1 MNLTTG
7 SNNIDI
13 GDLGVA
19 GESGIIRIGTAATQT
34 ASFIAGINGVPVSG
48 AQVTV
53 SSTGQ
58 LGTRPSSARFKEKI
72 KPMDKAS
79 EAIFALEPV
88 TFQYKHQLD
97 SEGAPQFGLVA
108 EEVAEVDPDLV
119 TRDEQG
125 KPYTVRYDAVNAMLL
140 NEFLK
145 KHRKGEEQACRLEKL
160 ESRITQLK
168 SLLSQ
173 RDAEIQAVTDTI
185 AARPTAPKPS
195 LSPY

>member
-1 MNLTTG
+1 M
-7 SNNIDI
+7 
-13 GDLGVA
+13 
-19 GESGIIRIGTAATQT
+19 E
-34 ASFIAGINGVPVSG
+34 
-48 AQVTV
+48 
-53 SSTGQ
+53 
-58 LGTRPSSARFKEKI
+58 
-72 KPMDKAS
+72 KAS

-88 TFQYKHQLD
+88 TFEYKHQLD

-173 RDAEIQAVTDTI
+173 RDAEIQAVTDNQ
-185 AARPTAPKPS
+185 
-195 LSPY
+195 

>member
-1 MNLTTG
+1 
-7 SNNIDI
+7 
-13 GDLGVA
+13 
-19 GESGIIRIGTAATQT
+19 
-34 ASFIAGINGVPVSG
+34 
-48 AQVTV
+48 
-53 SSTGQ
+53 
-58 LGTRPSSARFKEKI
+58 
-72 KPMDKAS
+72 MDKAS

-145 KHRKGEEQACRLEKL
+145 KHRKGQEQACRLEKL
-160 ESRITQLK
+160 EATIAQLETF
-168 SLLSQ
+168 LSQ
-173 RDAEIQAVTDTI
+173 QGAEVRTITDELAATES
-185 AARPTAPKPS
+185 ARPGR
-195 LSPY
+195 